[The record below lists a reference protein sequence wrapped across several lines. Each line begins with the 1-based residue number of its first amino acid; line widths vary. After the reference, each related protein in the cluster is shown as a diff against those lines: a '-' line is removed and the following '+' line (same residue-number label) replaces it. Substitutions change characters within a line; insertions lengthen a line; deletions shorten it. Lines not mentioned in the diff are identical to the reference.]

1 MYPLTAS
8 VRYRARSA
16 EKFGGWQPLGS
27 SALHTS
33 SPTFNV
39 GLGCGFELIR
49 RPKGNMT
56 LVSRN
61 ILSIVSAFAT
71 LSIAQNAFAQD
82 SQSINAS
89 NNALIPASSSTT
101 GTPSCELHVFPTKII
116 NADGRSAVADAIVST
131 PMGLLVSTA
140 AAVAASAIDTARH
153 QKTMMAVDEQIRSDL
168 SPENQ
173 ISVLK
178 NIDLISVLKLD
189 KSTQIIWEDAPITQS
204 DVQSNPSLDTDFK
217 RTQSEIKNR
226 IRISSSMTPC
236 YNELIVKEIGFHR
249 SGMRSQLNSFFEIRR
264 FWGKQKTGDYID
276 DTLFGVSPK
285 NFPAMQPDQAAAA
298 VEGLQAAFAKDF
310 TDWAA
315 RKVK

>member
-1 MYPLTAS
+1 
-8 VRYRARSA
+8 
-16 EKFGGWQPLGS
+16 
-27 SALHTS
+27 
-33 SPTFNV
+33 
-39 GLGCGFELIR
+39 
-49 RPKGNMT
+49 MT
-56 LVSRN
+56 IISKN
-61 ILSIVSAFAT
+61 ILYIVSAFAT
-71 LSIAQNAFAQD
+71 LSIAQNAIAQA
-82 SQSINAS
+82 SQSVTAP
-89 NNALIPASSSTT
+89 NNVLVSASSPTT

-116 NADGRSAVADAIVST
+116 NADGRSAVADAIVLT
-131 PMGLLVSTA
+131 PMGLLVGTA
-140 AAVAASAIDTARH
+140 AVVATSAIDTASH
-153 QKTMMAVDEQIRSDL
+153 QKFMMAVDEQIRSDL

-173 ISVLK
+173 ISILK

-204 DVQSNPSLDTDFK
+204 DVQSNPSLDADFK
-217 RTQSEIKNR
+217 RAQSEIKNR
-226 IRISSSMTPC
+226 IRISSSLTPC

-298 VEGLQAAFAKDF
+298 VEGLQAAFSKDF